1 LEIVQ
6 DKVLRSDAVAKILW
20 TNPLHLID
28 CYPVGQW
35 SKQTITCAYDKIRTM
50 QMTLEPRPNRDDK
63 GIYFVAMI
71 LRQESKL
78 DLSDPDLVKYDFH
91 LKGATVNTTD
101 WATICAWLRRPWF
114 RPSVSKRIDNERT
127 PEIAKLDLPFLEQ

>member
-1 LEIVQ
+1 LEIIQ

-20 TNPLHLID
+20 TNPLQLMD
-28 CYPVGQW
+28 CHPVGQW

-63 GIYFVAMI
+63 GIYFVAI
-71 LRQESKL
+71 TLQQESKL
-78 DLSDPDLVKYDFH
+78 DLSDPSIVKFDFH

-101 WATICAWLRRPWF
+101 WAQICALLRRLWF
-114 RPSVSKRIDNERT
+114 RSPVSKRIDNERT
-127 PEIAKLDLPFLEQ
+127 PEIARLELPFLEQ